1 MLPTTEIAA
10 PYNDAKSDSARKA
23 AERKAAKW
31 AALRGLGLD
40 GEEPTDFDVD
50 CYLNNVLRCDA
61 AAEDYGSSWTD
72 FVSDCD
78 WIALGRMAM
87 KGESVGA
94 AVVVAIVNQ
103 AMHDYAKYEI
113 SAMLEGRDVY

>member
-1 MLPTTEIAA
+1 
-10 PYNDAKSDSARKA
+10 
-23 AERKAAKW
+23 
-31 AALRGLGLD
+31 
-40 GEEPTDFDVD
+40 
-50 CYLNNVLRCDA
+50 
-61 AAEDYGSSWTD
+61 
-72 FVSDCD
+72 
-78 WIALGRMAM
+78 M